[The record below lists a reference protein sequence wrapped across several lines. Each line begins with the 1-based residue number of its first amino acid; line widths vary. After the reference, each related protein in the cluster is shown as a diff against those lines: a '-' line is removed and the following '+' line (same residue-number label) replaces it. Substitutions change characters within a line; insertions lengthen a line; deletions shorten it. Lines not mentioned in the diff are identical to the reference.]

1 MSDSAADLES
11 WPFLAQVHPTGA
23 LLEFRFD
30 ATELPIASENAPEG
44 QCVRGLRKMAKAG
57 AAGGVIAAQ
66 KPDAPHLATTRSAK
80 WLLLASGKG
89 GSGKTTTALNIAASA
104 ANGGFKVI
112 LVDMDTQE
120 TLTHWYNRRPDE
132 APLLE
137 LYTIPLAKAAEAI
150 ESVDRQAADTNAD
163 LVIVDTPPGIEDHPK
178 ESRLLLERADYVL
191 VPTTQGMPDV
201 VSVIEWMGFLR
212 REGIRASFLMN
223 RTQRTYASFREAR
236 STLLKAG
243 PLCPMDVRQL
253 EDIQSTH
260 KFGVG
265 VCEIRKAKGAE
276 DLEGVWHHIRHE
288 MGL

>member
-1 MSDSAADLES
+1 
-11 WPFLAQVHPTGA
+11 
-23 LLEFRFD
+23 
-30 ATELPIASENAPEG
+30 
-44 QCVRGLRKMAKAG
+44 MAKAG
-57 AAGGVIAAQ
+57 GIGGVIAAQ
-66 KPDAPHLATTRSAK
+66 RPNEPRPATTPRVK
-80 WLLLASGKG
+80 WLVLGSGKG
-89 GSGKTTTALNIAASA
+89 GSGKTTTALNLAALA
-104 ANGGFKVI
+104 ANEGLKVI

-120 TLTHWYNRRPDE
+120 TLTQWHSRRPDE
-132 APLLE
+132 APPLGLF
-137 LYTIPLAKAAEAI
+137 TIPLAKAAKAI
-150 ESVDRQAADTNAD
+150 EHVDQQAVDAGID

-178 ESRLLLERADYVL
+178 ESRLLLDRADYVL
-191 VPTTQGMPDV
+191 VPTTQGTPDV

-265 VCEIRKAKGAE
+265 ICEIRKARGAE
-276 DLEGVWHHIRHE
+276 DIEGVWYHIRHE
-288 MGL
+288 IGL